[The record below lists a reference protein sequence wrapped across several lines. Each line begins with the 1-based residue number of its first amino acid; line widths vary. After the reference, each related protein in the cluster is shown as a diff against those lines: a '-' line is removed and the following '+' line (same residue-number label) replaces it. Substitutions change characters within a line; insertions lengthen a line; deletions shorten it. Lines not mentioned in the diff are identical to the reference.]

1 MNNYT
6 VCKICLIDNFS
17 FKYTKFNSRGVCDYC
32 INFEKNTKKTLTNN
46 LKYPQKYKDNLLKKL
61 ISSKK
66 KNKVDYDCLI
76 GVSGGLDSS
85 YLVYYAVEKLNL
97 KPILYHVDAGWN
109 NRIAVSNIEK
119 IIDKY
124 DLDLQ
129 TDVID
134 WNEIKD
140 LTRSFLFAQVPYMET
155 VQDHAIW
162 ASMHNFAKKTKIK
175 NILTGGNLQSESYR
189 PPLYISYYAGDLT
202 LINDIQKKFGTIKLN
217 KYPRLDILEY
227 KILYKFFYGIKIH
240 QPLNFIHYNK
250 EEAIKILSEEL
261 DWESYGAKH
270 HESNFTKFFLG
281 YWNKYKFNHDTRKN
295 QLSSLIAVKQIS
307 KENALIELS
316 KKIYNED
323 NIKKDFKYIAD
334 KLDFT
339 VDELQKL
346 FEGSNK
352 YYYDYRSKYL
362 ILKFITFL
370 LKFFKKEDRNIK

>member
-1 MNNYT
+1 MTNHT
-6 VCKICLIDNFS
+6 VCKICLIDNIS
-17 FKYTKFNSRGVCDYC
+17 YKYTKFNYKGICDYC

-46 LKYPQKYKDNLLKKL
+46 LKYSQKYKDNLLKKL
-61 ISSKK
+61 ISSKH

-76 GVSGGLDSS
+76 GVSGGVDSS

-97 KPILYHVDAGWN
+97 KPILYHVDVGWN

-155 VQDHAIW
+155 IQDHAIW

-175 NILTGGNLQSESYR
+175 NILTGGNLQTESYR
-189 PPLYISYYAGDLT
+189 PPLYIAYYAGDLT

-240 QPLNFIHYNK
+240 QPLNYIHYNK
-250 EEAIKILSEEL
+250 NEAMKTLSQKFG
-261 DWESYGAKH
+261 WENYGGKH
-270 HESNFTKFFLG
+270 YESNYTKFFDA
-281 YWNKYKFNHDTRKN
+281 YWKNYKFNHDPRKG
-295 QLSSLIAVKQIS
+295 QLSSLISTNQIS
-307 KENALIELS
+307 REEALTELS
-316 KKIYNED
+316 KSTYNDE
-323 NIKKDFKYIAD
+323 NIKKDIKYICN
-334 KLDFT
+334 KLDFST
-339 VDELQKL
+339 DELQKL

-352 YYYDYRSKYL
+352 YYYDYKSKYL